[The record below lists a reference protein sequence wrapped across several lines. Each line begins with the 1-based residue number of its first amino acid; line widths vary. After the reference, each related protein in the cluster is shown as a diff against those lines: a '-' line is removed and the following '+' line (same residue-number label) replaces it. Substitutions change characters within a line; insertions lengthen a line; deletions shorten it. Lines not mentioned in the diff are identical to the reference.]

1 LRQRGATTIG
11 LETGDTNVP
20 DIRMTASRL
29 ALAGLLTALPVGLT
43 TVGAGVAHAVPV
55 AAATVHPV
63 QVGVADAHSAR
74 HDRGDDGDRD
84 RHGDRRDDCGRHGG
98 VLGLVVRVLFGF
110 DGRC

>member
-29 ALAGLLTALPVGLT
+29 ALAGLLTALPAGLT
-43 TVGAGVAHAVPV
+43 TVGAGVAHAMPV
-55 AAATVHPV
+55 AASTVHPV
-63 QVGVADAHSAR
+63 QVGVDGAHSAR
-74 HDRGDDGDRD
+74 HHHGDDGHRD
-84 RHGDRRDDCGRHGG
+84 RHGDRWDECDRHGG

-110 DGRC
+110 DERC